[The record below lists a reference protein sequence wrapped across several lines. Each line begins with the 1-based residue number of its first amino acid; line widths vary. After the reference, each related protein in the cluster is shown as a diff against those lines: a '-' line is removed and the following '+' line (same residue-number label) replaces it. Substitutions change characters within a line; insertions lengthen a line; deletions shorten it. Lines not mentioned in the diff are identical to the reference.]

1 METRAFA
8 PLYTPTTVN
17 SPTGAAIAGTLLTSI
32 TITATNGSATAGTL
46 PGTTVNNAIAQIQ
59 IANTT
64 TAWAYVN
71 FGATGAVTAATVA
84 ASYPIAPGSVV
95 VVSVASDVSGASVIL
110 GTAPGTATA
119 VIFTRGEGL

>member
-8 PLYTPTTVN
+8 PLSTATTVN
-17 SPTGAAIAGTLLTSI
+17 PLTGAAIAGTLLASVTVTS
-32 TITATNGSATAGTL
+32 TNASATASAQL
-46 PGTTVNNAIAQIQ
+46 PGPPNSGVAQIQ

-71 FGATGAVTAATVA
+71 FGVLGAVTAATVA
-84 ASYPIAPGSVV
+84 ASYPVAPGSVV
-95 VVSVASDVSGASVIL
+95 
-110 GTAPGTATA
+110 APGTNTA